1 MAETITI
8 AGETK
13 SRNLFGRRT
22 IYTGLKQITRENVA
36 DAVQAAMTIHAVNAG
51 EIDYLWNYYRGNQP
65 ILQRVKQIRPEI
77 CNKVVVNRA
86 NEIVTFKVGYL
97 CGEPIQYVSKSSGE
111 DVTKSVITLN
121 DYMDL
126 TDKNAVDREVVEWM
140 MVAGI
145 GNKIVLPGI
154 RGEEAP
160 FRQYSLDPR
169 TTFVCYSSQIGHEPV
184 FGVSFT
190 REPESEEITYGV
202 YTADRYFE
210 LVGDKVVE
218 ERGNP
223 LGAVPI
229 IEYPTNHARLGAF
242 ENVVSMLDAIN
253 MVASNRIDGV
263 EQFVQ
268 SFLKFIN
275 CDIDEEKFKA
285 LQELG
290 GIKVR
295 SVDGQK
301 ADVEIV
307 TSELN
312 QQQTQ
317 TLVDDM
323 YQTVLDICGMPN
335 RNGGSS
341 TSDTGSAVIMR
352 DGWSLAE
359 ARAKDTEIL
368 FKASENRFLKMVLRY
383 CEGIG
388 DLKLKQKDIDI
399 KFTRRNYENIQSKA
413 QVLVS
418 MLQQPQIHPLLSFT
432 SCGLFSDPEAAY
444 NMSQKYYETYMAQAI
459 AREGINR
466 EGQEK
471 TVKQNE
477 TAEGTASPNAKE

>member
-1 MAETITI
+1 MAGDTITI
-8 AGETK
+8 AWETK
-13 SRNLFGRRT
+13 SRNLFGRRV
-22 IYTGLKQITRENVA
+22 IYTSLNEINRENVA
-36 DAVQAAMTIHAVNAG
+36 DAVHLAMTIHAVNAG

-65 ILQRVKQIRPEI
+65 ILRREKKIRPEI

-97 CGEPIQYVSKSSGE
+97 CGEPIQYVSKNSGE
-111 DVTKSVITLN
+111 EVTGGIIALN
-121 DYMDL
+121 DFMDL
-126 TDKNAVDREVVEWM
+126 TGKNAVDREVVEWM
-140 MVAGI
+140 MIAGV
-145 GNKIVLPGI
+145 GNKIVLPGD
-154 RGEEAP
+154 EETP

-169 TTFVCYSSQIGHEPV
+169 TAFVCYSNKIGHEPV

-190 REPESEEITYGV
+190 TDPETAETTYGV
-202 YTADRYFE
+202 YTRDRYFE
-210 LVGDKVVE
+210 VVGDKVTVE
-218 ERGNP
+218 RANP
-223 LGAVPI
+223 LGQIPI
-229 IEYPTNHARLGAF
+229 VEYPANHARLGAF
-242 ENVVSMLDAIN
+242 EIVVPMLDSIN
-253 MVASNRIDGV
+253 MVASNRIDGI

-268 SFLKFIN
+268 SFLKFVN

-295 SVDGQK
+295 SVEGQK

-388 DLKLKQKDIDI
+388 DLKLKLKDIDI

-418 MLQQPQIHPLLSFT
+418 MLQQSQIHPLLSFT

-444 NMSQKYYETYMAQAI
+444 NMSQKYYEEYMAKTIVKEDVKMQ
-459 AREGINR
+459 
-466 EGQEK
+466 GQEK
-471 TVKQNE
+471 TEKQENK
-477 TAEGTASPNAKE
+477 AEGTAPTNAKE